1 MKKILL
7 ILITALFIQ
16 NVALAQQGYTFS
28 QTTGTYAD
36 LASPNIVSGS
46 GWDQDNYEIP
56 VGFNF
61 TYDNLTVDSIIVD
74 DNGSIYFTDGTV
86 LKSIDGFYADL
97 AASTTNTPSNISY
110 LLTGAAGSRILKVQ
124 WKNAGFYGTTSV
136 LPNEYVN
143 FQVWLY
149 EGSHKLEVHVGS
161 SVITS
166 TSTIFGTAGG
176 PDVGLALTITQ
187 QNFSGIYL
195 QGSPS
200 APTIVNLTNATT
212 FPSLSAPPVNGT
224 IYSFS
229 RNVSG
234 VIKDLDNAAVIVY
247 PNPTVAILNI
257 TGLAEGKEPATV
269 RIFDLLGK
277 VVLTETLNVN
287 NKVDLSRLNKGTYFL
302 EIINGKSR
310 IGKNIMKL

>member
-1 MKKILL
+1 MKKI
-7 ILITALFIQ
+7 IPVFITALLIQ
-16 NVALAQQGYTFS
+16 SIAWAQQGYTFS
-28 QTTGTYAD
+28 QSTGTYTD
-36 LASPNIVSGS
+36 LASPQVISGTN
-46 GWDQDNYEIP
+46 WDQDNYEIP

-61 TYDNLTVDSIIVD
+61 IFDNLTVDSVIVD
-74 DNGSIYFTDGTV
+74 DNGSIYFTNGTD

-110 LLTGAAGSRILKVQ
+110 LLTGTAGSRILKVQ

-149 EGSHKLEVHVGS
+149 EGSNKLEIRVGS

-166 TSTIFGTAGG
+166 GSTIFGTAGG

-200 APTIVNLTNATT
+200 TPTVVNLTNATT
-212 FPSLSAPPVNGT
+212 FPSLSAPPANGT
-224 IYSFS
+224 VYIFS
-229 RNVSG
+229 RNISS
-234 VIKDLDNAAVIVY
+234 IAKDLNNPAVSVY
-247 PNPTVAILNI
+247 PNPTSDFLTI
-257 TGLAEGKEPATV
+257 TGLADFKEATAV
-269 RIFDLLGK
+269 KVFDLSGK
-277 VVLTETLNVN
+277 VVLAETLKMN
-287 NKVDLSRLNKGTYFL
+287 NNIDLSQLNKGTYFL
-302 EIINGKSR
+302 EITNGRNR
-310 IGKNIMKL
+310 IGKNIIKL